1 VLRQY
6 ELLEKVR
13 AYDPDADEAMIN
25 RAYVF
30 SMKAHGS
37 QKRASGDPYYS
48 HPIEVAGILT
58 DLRLDDET
66 IVTAILHDT
75 IEDTVATPEEIERLF
90 GPSVARLVDGVT
102 KLSKIEAQ
110 SESQRAAENLRKF
123 LLAMSGDI
131 RVLLVKL
138 ADRLHNMRTL
148 HFIASEEKRKR
159 IARETMDIYAPLAER
174 IGMYEF
180 MQEMQTL
187 AFRELEPD
195 AYASISRRL
204 EQLHKGEGDLI
215 ARIGRGI
222 KAHLEAHGIEAE
234 VQGREKHPYSIWR
247 KMAERHVSFEQL
259 SDVMAFRA
267 VVGGVEDCY
276 RTLGLIHQRWPVVPG
291 RFKDFI
297 STPKRNG
304 YKSLHTTVIHDEQ
317 MRIEIQIRTGD
328 MHATAE
334 HGLAAHW
341 AYKEGDE
348 EDAAGQHPW
357 IDDLLEILE
366 HAGSA
371 EELLEHTR
379 MAMYQDRIFA
389 FTPKGELIQLP
400 KGATPVDFAY
410 AVHTDL
416 GDQTVGAKINGRVM
430 PLRTPLE
437 NGDQVEILVSKAQH
451 PQPGWLSFVV
461 TGKARAK
468 IRRFVKSKEREETV
482 QLGRKIFDEIVQRLP
497 QPLGWEAITEALKR
511 LHFHDDA
518 ALMEAIALKR
528 VSDVAVMEALIPGS
542 TGKEGVKPP
551 PQRTAISIKGLTPGV
566 AFQLAECCHPIPGDR
581 IVGLRRE
588 GTEIEVHVIGCDS
601 LADGVDADW
610 LDLAWG
616 DESDGGT
623 ARLCVVIK
631 NEPGSLAVIAGILGR
646 HGANIVSMEQA
657 SRDGSFHTFHLDIEV
672 HDVQHLMR
680 ILAALRAADVVS
692 SAERL

>member
-6 ELLEKVR
+6 ELVEKVR
-13 AYDPDADEAMIN
+13 SYDPDADEAMIN

-37 QKRASGDPYYS
+37 QTRASGDPYYS

-75 IEDTVATPEEIERLF
+75 IEDTLATPEEIEKRF
-90 GPSVARLVDGVT
+90 GKNVARLVDGVT

-110 SESQRAAENLRKF
+110 SENQRAAENLRKF
-123 LLAMSGDI
+123 LLAMSDDI

-148 HFIASEEKRKR
+148 HFIKSEEKRRR

-195 AYASISRRL
+195 AYASIQKRL
-204 EQLHKGEGDLI
+204 AHLHQGGGDNLI
-215 ARIGRGI
+215 ERIGRGL
-222 KAHLEAHGIEAE
+222 KAHLEAHGVAAE
-234 VQGREKHPYSIWR
+234 VKGREKHPYSIWR

-267 VVGGVEDCY
+267 IVGSVDECY
-276 RTLGLIHQRWPVVPG
+276 RALGLIHQRWPMVPG

-304 YKSLHTTVIHDEQ
+304 YRSLHTTIIHDEQ
-317 MRIEIQIRTGD
+317 MRIEVQIRTRE
-328 MHATAE
+328 MHSRAE

-341 AYKEGDE
+341 AYKEGRE
-348 EDAAGQHPW
+348 AAEAQHPW
-357 IDDLLEILE
+357 ISDLVEILE
-366 HAGSA
+366 HAASA

-430 PLRTPLE
+430 PLRTALE

-451 PQPGWLSFVV
+451 PQPAWLTFVV

-468 IRRFVKSKEREETV
+468 IRRFVKSKEREETIA
-482 QLGRKIFDEIVQRLP
+482 LGRKIFDEIVQRLP
-497 QPLGWEAITEALKR
+497 SPLGWEAIAEALKR
-511 LHFHDDA
+511 LHFHDDDS
-518 ALMEAIALKR
+518 LMEAIALKR
-528 VSDVAVMEALIPGS
+528 VSDVEVIEALMPGS
-542 TGKEGVKPP
+542 GKAGIKPP

-566 AFQLAECCHPIPGDR
+566 AFDLATCCHPIPGDR

-588 GTEIEVHVIGCDS
+588 GEGIEVHMIGCEN

-610 LDLAWG
+610 VDLAWG
-616 DESDGGT
+616 DEADGGT
-623 ARLCVVIK
+623 ARLCIVIK
-631 NEPGSLAVIAGILGR
+631 NEPGSLAAVAGAMGS
-646 HGANIVSMEQA
+646 HGANIVSMDQV

-680 ILAALRAADVVS
+680 ILAALRASEAVS